1 MGTYIKRL
9 EEFEKGLK
17 LKKEGITVTVS
28 GTSGS
33 GKSNISRA
41 IAKEFKLKHVSV
53 GDIFRKLASE
63 RKMNVVKFAEVRE
76 KEIDF
81 RADEETLKLA
91 KKGRI
96 VLNGRLTGWV
106 AGDNADVKIF
116 VTCDVNEKAKRVS
129 KRDVE
134 SITEANNDL
143 KRRDTGDNR
152 VYKELYGIDM
162 NDLSIYNEVIDT
174 TKISMEKSSRIAIEL
189 IKAHFNKK

>member
-1 MGTYIKRL
+1 MGTYIKKL

-17 LKKEGITVTVS
+17 LKKEGITITVS

-63 RKMNVVKFAEVRE
+63 RKMNVVKFAGVRE
-76 KEIDF
+76 KEVDY
-81 RADEETLKLA
+81 RADEETLKLV

-106 AGDNADVKIF
+106 AGDNADVRIF
-116 VTCDVNEKAKRVS
+116 ITCDINEKAKRVS

-134 SITEANNDL
+134 SITEAKKDL
-143 KRRDTGDNR
+143 EKRDTDDNC

-162 NDLSIYNEVIDT
+162 NDLSIYNEIIDT
-174 TKISMEKSSRIAIEL
+174 TKISTEESSKIAIEL
-189 IKAHFNKK
+189 IKKHLKM

>member
-1 MGTYIKRL
+1 MGTYIKKL

-17 LKKEGITVTVS
+17 LKKEGITITVS

-63 RKMNVVKFAEVRE
+63 RKMNVVKFAGVRE
-76 KEIDF
+76 KEVDY
-81 RADEETLKLA
+81 RADEETLKLV

-106 AGDNADVKIF
+106 AGDNADVRIF
-116 VTCDVNEKAKRVS
+116 ITCDINEKAKRVS

-134 SITEANNDL
+134 SITEAKKDL
-143 KRRDTGDNR
+143 EKRDTDDNR

-162 NDLSIYNEVIDT
+162 NDLSIYNEIIDT
-174 TKISMEKSSRIAIEL
+174 TKISTEESSKIAIEL
-189 IKAHFNKK
+189 IKKHLKM

>member
-1 MGTYIKRL
+1 MGTYIKKL

-17 LKKEGITVTVS
+17 LKKEGITITVS
-28 GTSGS
+28 GNSGG

-53 GDIFRKLASE
+53 GDIFRKVASE

-106 AGDNADVKIF
+106 AGDNADVRIF
-116 VTCDVNEKAKRVS
+116 VTCDINEKAKRVS

-134 SITEANNDL
+134 SIFGAKKDL
-143 KRRDTGDNR
+143 EKRDAEDNR

-162 NDLSIYNEVIDT
+162 NNLSIYNEVFDT
-174 TKISMEKSSRIAIEL
+174 TKISMEESSRIVIEL
-189 IKAHFNKK
+189 VKAHLKKH